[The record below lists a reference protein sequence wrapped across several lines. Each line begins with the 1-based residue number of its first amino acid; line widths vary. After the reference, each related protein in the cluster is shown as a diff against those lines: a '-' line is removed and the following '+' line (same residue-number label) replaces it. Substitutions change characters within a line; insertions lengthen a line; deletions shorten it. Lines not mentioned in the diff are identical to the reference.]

1 MPSSAKM
8 EAAAAAASGSADMKP
23 PARRRWT
30 FCSRVP
36 QLQVVGDHL
45 DG

>member
-1 MPSSAKM
+1 MPFSAKM
-8 EAAAAAASGSADMKP
+8 EVAAAAATSSAEMKP
-23 PARRRWT
+23 PARRGWT

-36 QLQVVGDHL
+36 ELLADGGHL